1 MGIFYDTVPCLNR
14 SPIDVTI
21 TFDGQ
26 SKTLPANKVTHVP
39 KVAIAFGKNQNPV
52 MGSQSIHNP
61 HISGAKYLIA
71 DLSDD
76 DTSDNEHTP
85 MTEAEWLEH
94 LRQPQRINAQ
104 EAFEEKY
111 AGDPKAKLVARG
123 VGRRTA
129 AGSVYEAGRS
139 IAGASSFEHDPR

>member
-1 MGIFYDTVPCLNR
+1 MGIFYETVPCLNR
-14 SPIDVTI
+14 APIDVTI

-26 SKTLPANKVTHVP
+26 CKTLPAGKVTPIP
-39 KVAIAFGKNQNPV
+39 KAAIQYGKNQNPV
-52 MGSQSIHNP
+52 MGSQSPHNP
-61 HISGAKYLIA
+61 HISGARYLIA

-76 DTSDNEHTP
+76 DTLDNEHTP
-85 MTEAEWLEH
+85 MTEEEWLEH
-94 LRQPQRINAQ
+94 LGQPQRINAQ

-123 VGRRTA
+123 KGRKVA

-139 IAGASSFEHDPR
+139 IAGNSSFEHDPK